1 MERAPAKHRLAA
13 SRINDVVH
21 HQTESITIETGSR
34 QVKTSAA
41 FTLVELLLTVGLMLG
56 LVGAVVI
63 NFGSLDRHARLE
75 EGASHLET
83 LFRYARAQ
91 AGSTGRQV
99 RIVFDSSPP
108 AGAGVTTSPD
118 QDQTESTSGVQILWE
133 ANPLAAPGKFELL
146 PGAELLVD
154 QVNELV
160 NVREVR
166 QPGANTLE
174 SDSLKQPGQPN
185 PSEGHFSPDSQLMD
199 GASTGSQTLT
209 CYPDGSSDSVEV
221 VVGSANGEDK
231 RLAVVTLSGL
241 TGASKHRVKAEA
253 DAAVPTVT
261 ETVHAE
267 ALRAQ

>member
-1 MERAPAKHRLAA
+1 M
-13 SRINDVVH
+13 H
-21 HQTESITIETGSR
+21 HQTESIKIETGSR
-34 QVKTSAA
+34 KVKTSAA

-63 NFGSLDRHARLE
+63 NFGSLDRNARLE

-108 AGAGVTTSPD
+108 AEGRATTSTN
-118 QDQTESTSGVQILWE
+118 QDQPDSTSGVQILWE
-133 ANPLAAPGKFELL
+133 ANPLAAPGKFEQL
-146 PGAELLVD
+146 PGAELLID

-160 NVREVR
+160 SVREVR
-166 QPGANTLE
+166 QPGANSPE
-174 SDSLKQPGQPN
+174 SNNPKQPVQPN
-185 PSEGHFSPDSQLMD
+185 PSQALPAPDSQLMD
-199 GASTGSQTLT
+199 GASTGTQSLT

-241 TGASKHRVKAEA
+241 TGASSHRVKAPD
-253 DAAVPTVT
+253 DAATPTSV
-261 ETVHAE
+261 ETARAE
-267 ALRAQ
+267 KLSAQ

>member
-1 MERAPAKHRLAA
+1 M
-13 SRINDVVH
+13 H
-21 HQTESITIETGSR
+21 HQSKSIKIETGSR
-34 QVKTSAA
+34 QVKSSAA

-91 AGSTGRQV
+91 AGNTGRQV

-108 AGAGVTTSPD
+108 SEAGATTSTN
-118 QDQTESTSGVQILWE
+118 QDQTDSTSGVQILWE

-146 PGAELLVD
+146 PGAELLID

-160 NVREVR
+160 SVREVR
-166 QPGANTLE
+166 QPRANLPE
-174 SDSLKQPGQPN
+174 SNNRKQQVQPN
-185 PSEGHFSPDSQLMD
+185 PSQVPPSVESQLMD
-199 GASTGSQTLT
+199 GAPTGTQTLT

-241 TGASKHRVKAEA
+241 TGASSHRVKAAE
-253 DAAVPTVT
+253 DAAAPTLA
-261 ETVHAE
+261 ETAHAE
-267 ALRAQ
+267 ELRAQ